1 MNSIASQSLNHVF
14 FSFLFY
20 LVFFILYGQK
30 LYAQVSSNKTEIF
43 IIGTVHFG
51 NKKIRH
57 NSLYNI
63 LEKYKPDVILWED
76 EEDFKTVF
84 GLFTAYRL
92 KIARPPIEQLAL
104 QKFRRKNKNVP
115 ILGFDIDL
123 KPRNEY
129 IKRTIKIDDRFH
141 QNMYETKMER
151 DDSLI
156 YDNYLK
162 KRVEY
167 ISKVMSGTLTY
178 INQPEVFNLQRDI
191 QEMEDQNLS
200 IAEKYLKDITVV
212 NEYKKETT
220 FWSERNDFMVN
231 QIISVAYKQKGK
243 RIIVITGIS
252 HKYYLLDKLNRFSTT
267 DYLFRDFTDWSY

>member
-1 MNSIASQSLNHVF
+1 
-14 FSFLFY
+14 
-20 LVFFILYGQK
+20 
-30 LYAQVSSNKTEIF
+30 
-43 IIGTVHFG
+43 
-51 NKKIRH
+51 
-57 NSLYNI
+57 
-63 LEKYKPDVILWED
+63 
-76 EEDFKTVF
+76 
-84 GLFTAYRL
+84 
-92 KIARPPIEQLAL
+92 
-104 QKFRRKNKNVP
+104 
-115 ILGFDIDL
+115 
-123 KPRNEY
+123 
-129 IKRTIKIDDRFH
+129 
-141 QNMYETKMER
+141 MYETKMER

-167 ISKVMSGTLTY
+167 ITKVMSGTLTY

-191 QEMEDQNLS
+191 QEMEDQNIS
-200 IAEKYLKDITVV
+200 IARKYLKDITVV

-220 FWSERNDFMVN
+220 FWIERNDFMVN